1 MRRLYRL
8 DYQLAAAAA
17 AAALKQLERTREEE
31 RERESLSSLGGPL
44 VPNPLQ

>member
-17 AAALKQLERTREEE
+17 LKQLERTGEEE